1 MKKTAKNNRR
11 KQQKRETNWKVIGGI
26 VAISVVVLLGMF
38 ALAFREPTQIDL
50 AKYCENN
57 PENCIVEG
65 SNTAAARIVEV
76 SDYGCSHCK
85 TFNLETAPLLEQTYG
100 ENEAYQYMVMPYAL
114 GGQSGYPTMDSAV
127 AAFCANE
134 QDKFWEFHE
143 ATFLIQ
149 GTPNFNTE
157 AGLLE
162 TGETIGLDAEAFAS
176 CLADNDYEDNVRANI
191 RAASAAGI
199 NSTPSFMINGN
210 LLTGAQPFSVFQ
222 QRIESLLN
230 Q

>member
-1 MKKTAKNNRR
+1 MKKTTKNSRR
-11 KQQKRETNWKVIGGI
+11 KQQKRETNWKVIGVI
-26 VAISVVVLLGMF
+26 IAISAVALLGMF

-50 AKYCENN
+50 AKYCDNN
-57 PENCIVEG
+57 PENCIVNG
-65 SNTAAARIVEV
+65 PSTATARIVEV
-76 SDYGCSHCK
+76 SDYGCPHCQ

-100 ENEAYQYMVMPYAL
+100 ENNEFQYVVMPYAL

-143 ATFLIQ
+143 ATFASQ
-149 GTPNFNTE
+149 GSASFNTE
-157 AGLLE
+157 AGFLE
-162 TGETIGLDAEAFAS
+162 TAASIDLDTEAFAS
-176 CLADNDYEDNVRANI
+176 CLADNNYEDNVRANI

-199 NSTPSFMINGN
+199 NSTPSFQIDGK
-210 LLTGAQPFSVFQ
+210 LLTGAQPFTVFQ